1 MWKADSSPSLTY
13 CAALSR
19 EGACLSSPRL
29 GNISCGAVFFVL
41 SLSPSPSS
49 GGGFLEFRGETHL
62 EMVIRR
68 RGHREARLGNGSFQI
83 VLLLSQPCRFAST
96 ADSWDF
102 KESKE
107 TGLKV
112 KARIPHLEGLHL
124 RRFSLEPRRS
134 HTP

>member
-1 MWKADSSPSLTY
+1 MGQYSLYCPSLP
-13 CAALSR
+13 ALAL
-19 EGACLSSPRL
+19 E
-29 GNISCGAVFFVL
+29 
-41 SLSPSPSS
+41 
-49 GGGFLEFRGETHL
+49 GGFLEFRGETHL

-83 VLLLSQPCRFAST
+83 VSLLSQPCRFAST

-112 KARIPHLEGLHL
+112 KARIPLGRTPPQVLTRASQAPHTSRVQCWNPFANPGLGYY
-124 RRFSLEPRRS
+124 
-134 HTP
+134 

>member
-1 MWKADSSPSLTY
+1 MGQYSLYCPSLP
-13 CAALSR
+13 ALAL
-19 EGACLSSPRL
+19 E
-29 GNISCGAVFFVL
+29 
-41 SLSPSPSS
+41 
-49 GGGFLEFRGETHL
+49 GGFLEFRGETHL

-83 VLLLSQPCRFAST
+83 VSLLSQPCRFAST

-112 KARIPHLEGLHL
+112 KARIPHLEGLYL
-124 RRFSLEPRRS
+124 RFSLGPRRP
-134 HTP
+134 HTPRESSVGIHLPTLGSATINRE